1 MPNTSR
7 LTAASGAA
15 LLVVDLQTRLLPTI
29 DQAERVVARSGLL
42 VRAARL
48 LEVPIWVTEQVPTKL
63 GPTVPALAELLPDR
77 SSKTT
82 FHAGGAAGLWEAL
95 AARQV
100 RHVALAG
107 IEAHICVAQTAL
119 ELLGRGFIVQ
129 VPVDAVG
136 SRFATDREVALRR
149 LERAGA
155 VLTSAEAVLFE
166 WVEAA
171 DHPQFRAISA
181 LVKERSVD

>member
-1 MPNTSR
+1 MPTPAR
-7 LTAASGAA
+7 LTAERGAA
-15 LLVVDLQTRLLPTI
+15 LLVVDLQTRLVPAI
-29 DQAERVVARSGLL
+29 DGADRVVARSRLL

-48 LEVPIWVTEQVPTKL
+48 LGLPVFATEQVPNKL
-63 GPTVPALAELLPDR
+63 GPTVPELAELLPER
-77 SSKTT
+77 WPKST

-95 AARQV
+95 KARQV

-119 ELLGRGFIVQ
+119 ELLGRGFAVQ

-136 SRFATDREVALRR
+136 SRFAVDREVALWR

-155 VLTSAEAVLFE
+155 ILTSAEATLFE
-166 WVEAA
+166 WVETA

-181 LVKERSVD
+181 LVKERTAD